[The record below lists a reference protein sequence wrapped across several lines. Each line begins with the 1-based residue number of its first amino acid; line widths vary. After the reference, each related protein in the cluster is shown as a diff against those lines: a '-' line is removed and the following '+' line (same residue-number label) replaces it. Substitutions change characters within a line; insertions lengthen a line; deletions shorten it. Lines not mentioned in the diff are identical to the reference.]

1 MVFSVCWSN
10 LILGSLSK
18 TTKAQNR
25 TGFVP
30 LFILC
35 SETMLLHECFKPSL
49 REGLGDEKNFFSSGL
64 IVLLDQ
70 QYITLAVYRPL

>member
-1 MVFSVCWSN
+1 
-10 LILGSLSK
+10 
-18 TTKAQNR
+18 
-25 TGFVP
+25 
-30 LFILC
+30 
-35 SETMLLHECFKPSL
+35 MLLHECFKPSL